1 MDKAV
6 KLAIELTL
14 MVALMAGW
22 TLLSLLRTEENLA
35 GSSEPPASTDGGV
48 EAMDS
53 CSEYSVTPTETD
65 GWSGSLVSP
74 AATNDL
80 HSSPEPPA
88 GTEAGPVPARPLV
101 EVELAG
107 TVQTICSVQ
116 AATAKKKKK
125 KVRCWLSK
133 LTGASSREWRW
144 LGWLACTLSRDRE
157 LRRPAELPGE
167 TGCADTSRGAESA
180 EFGSSASGEAVGEVS
195 VFLKTISLATETV

>member
-1 MDKAV
+1 
-6 KLAIELTL
+6 

-22 TLLSLLRTEENLA
+22 TLQSLLRTEENWA
-35 GSSEPPASTDGGV
+35 GSPELPASIDGSV
-48 EAMDS
+48 EAVDS
-53 CSEYSVTPTETD
+53 CSDYSETPKETD

-116 AATAKKKKK
+116 AATAKKTSLELPAENGGGW
-125 KVRCWLSK
+125 VGSPALSAETGSLHGWLSSQVK
-133 LTGASSREWRW
+133 QAVQ
-144 LGWLACTLSRDRE
+144 TL
-157 LRRPAELPGE
+157 LPPG
-167 TGCADTSRGAESA
+167 
-180 EFGSSASGEAVGEVS
+180 VQNQ
-195 VFLKTISLATETV
+195 LSLAALPLGKR

>member
-1 MDKAV
+1 
-6 KLAIELTL
+6 
-14 MVALMAGW
+14 MAGW
-22 TLLSLLRTEENLA
+22 TLLSLLRTEENWA
-35 GSSEPPASTDGGV
+35 GSPEPPASIDGGV
-48 EAMDS
+48 EAVDS
-53 CSEYSVTPTETD
+53 CSDYSETPTETD

-80 HSSPEPPA
+80 HNSPEPPA

-116 AATAKKKKK
+116 AATAKKK
-125 KVRCWLSK
+125 VCCWLGK

-144 LGWLACTLSRDRE
+144 LGWLTCTLSRDRE

-167 TGCADTSRGAESA
+167 TGCADAVTSRGAESA

-195 VFLKTISLATETV
+195 VFLKTISLAIETV